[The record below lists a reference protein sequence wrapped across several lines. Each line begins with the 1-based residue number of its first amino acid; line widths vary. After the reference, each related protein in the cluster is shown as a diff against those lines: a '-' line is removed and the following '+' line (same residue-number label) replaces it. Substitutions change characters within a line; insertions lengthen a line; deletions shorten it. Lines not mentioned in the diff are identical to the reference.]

1 MHVAPR
7 IDARVDPGEALPQGG
22 GKIGVRG
29 IEHVSVALSDD
40 HALHHVP
47 KDKRQGSVSP
57 LLPEPPATEEHERA
71 GW

>member
-1 MHVAPR
+1 MWHVEEMHVASR

-40 HALHHVP
+40 RA
-47 KDKRQGSVSP
+47 R
-57 LLPEPPATEEHERA
+57 LLPILTAQQ
-71 GW
+71 